1 MCHLGVNK
9 SDIDNPTINS
19 FSANHKHLNHESQ
32 DILDS
37 ISL

>member
-19 FSANHKHLNHESQ
+19 FSANHNESQ

-37 ISL
+37 ISLW